1 MSWIPET
8 RIDANIIT
16 AAPPSTDCGIMD
28 TNAAIFG
35 QSPQRIRKMAPQE
48 SAIRFTI
55 FVIEI
60 MPTFCAKEVFPG
72 RDKRFFFI
80 VLPGIRRELPVEGS
94 AGKMSENT
102 RNIQNDGK
110 STKNP
115 SIDKRITKKKK
126 SRLTINFKIVY
137 KIDNMN

>member
-1 MSWIPET
+1 M
-8 RIDANIIT
+8 
-16 AAPPSTDCGIMD
+16 
-28 TNAAIFG
+28 
-35 QSPQRIRKMAPQE
+35 
-48 SAIRFTI
+48 
-55 FVIEI
+55 
-60 MPTFCAKEVFPG
+60 
-72 RDKRFFFI
+72 
-80 VLPGIRRELPVEGS
+80 LPGIRRELPVEGS

-137 KIDNMN
+137 KIDNMNLKNEINCEKYIKNACQNGWKRGVIIA